1 MERYHAMSVLSPNHA
16 GPGAGG
22 AHAGHRLQ
30 RSIAR
35 PTTFAFLSQKIAPA
49 APAPPESGRKHLLKF
64 AI

>member
-1 MERYHAMSVLSPNHA
+1 MERYHATSVLSYTQ
-16 GPGAGG
+16 GAGA

-30 RSIAR
+30 RRIAR

-64 AI
+64 AV